1 MFDEQQNNQ
10 NNQEPLPESGI
21 DSNFSKG
28 DVGNPKTEDIF
39 SNAISEKQD
48 DLIAENYDSSQQQNS
63 FNQWKS
69 EEPISP
75 PSAPSSFSKEE
86 MASNPPKQEFVTPE
100 LAKKEIIEKADEGE
114 RSQVESV
121 HVMAKRFQEQNEKI
135 TLPKSKKR
143 NILIY
148 FLLIILIF
156 LIGGSVYY
164 FWAKDYLFKAPIL
177 ESPFEQK
184 SPKTEEIEEIL
195 ENPPVIEE
203 ELLISE
209 IKVFPETTLKAELK
223 DADEKIISKAEI
235 YFPENSIDFDLI
247 PKVEGI
253 LLNQEEST
261 ADENYQIIG
270 GTFSISFAKLKE
282 ELSLEQEDLPTNDE
296 PAEES
301 IESGIVLNGPI
312 ILNLFYDQD
321 LVKSDWENELVIAYF
336 KDNFWTALNSSLSAE
351 NDLLNVEFNLLPA
364 EKFAIVVEKSKIVP
378 KIEKFQVAPSVSSSL
393 DSDNDGLTDVE
404 EIIYHTEVNNPD
416 SDGDGNPDSQEVINL
431 SDPLKNEE
439 SKLAASGVV
448 NVYTNPTYAYSFF
461 YPSSWLARAIPETDN
476 QEVLVITNTGEFF
489 SSTVINNPEKLNPAA
504 WYIQQSPQT
513 EEGSLYPVTI
523 HNQEAVWNPD
533 RLTVYIAK
541 EDKIYILSYNVGTE
555 KQANF
560 KATFQSLINSF
571 QFIVQPQGRPD
582 NTLIK
587 YPDQPGVFLIQN
599 GKKRPFSSGEVFEKL
614 GFKWE
619 DVIEIPFDEIYSE
632 GPIIISN
639 VSSVP
644 SGE

>member
-10 NNQEPLPESGI
+10 NNQEPLSESGI
-21 DSNFSKG
+21 NSNFSG
-28 DVGNPKTEDIF
+28 GNDDNPKTEDIF
-39 SNAISEKQD
+39 SNAIPEKQD
-48 DLIAENYDSSQQQNS
+48 DLGAENYDSTQQQNS
-63 FNQWKS
+63 FNQRKS
-69 EEPISP
+69 EEPIFP
-75 PSAPSSFSKEE
+75 PSAPSSFSKEDS
-86 MASNPPKQEFVTPE
+86 APNFPKQEFVTPE
-100 LAKKEIIEKADEGE
+100 LAKKEIIEEADEGE
-114 RSQVESV
+114 KSQAESV
-121 HVMAKRFQEQNEKI
+121 HVMAKKFQEQNEKI
-135 TLPKSKKR
+135 TSPKSKKR

-148 FLLIILIF
+148 FLLIVLIF
-156 LIGGSVYY
+156 LIVGSVYY

-184 SPKTEEIEEIL
+184 PQKTDDIL
-195 ENPPVIEE
+195 ENPSVVEE
-203 ELLISE
+203 EILIPE

-223 DADEKIISKAEI
+223 TEDEKIVSKAEI
-235 YFPENSIDFDLI
+235 YFPEDSINSDLI

-253 LLNQEEST
+253 LSNQEEST
-261 ADENYQIIG
+261 MDENYQIIG
-270 GTFSISFAKLKE
+270 GIFSISFAKFKE
-282 ELSLEQEDLPTNDE
+282 DLPLEQEFLPVDE
-296 PAEES
+296 EPVEEL
-301 IESGIVLNGPI
+301 IESGIVLNSPI

-321 LVKSDWENELVIAYF
+321 LVQEDWENELVIAYF
-336 KDNFWTALNSSLSAE
+336 KDNFWTPLNSSLSVE
-351 NDLLNVEFNLLPA
+351 NDILSVELDLLPA
-364 EKFAIVVEKSKIVP
+364 SKFAIVVEKSKIVP

-404 EIIYHTEVNNPD
+404 EIIYHTEINNPD
-416 SDGDGNPDSQEVINL
+416 SDGDGNPDSQEIINL
-431 SDPLKNEE
+431 SDPLKIEE

-489 SSTVINNPEKLNPAA
+489 SSTVINNPEKLNPIA
-504 WYIQQSPQT
+504 WYLQQSPQT
-513 EEGSLYPVTI
+513 EESSLYPSI
-523 HNQEAVWNPD
+523 INNQEAVWNPD
-533 RLTVYIAK
+533 HLTVYIAK

-571 QFIVQPQGRPD
+571 QFIIQPQGRPD